1 MLINVKKKVTI
12 PSTKTKGDPPS
23 KYSSCFF
30 KLTETLLLT
39 DFRHVSNHPGTVTF
53 HGFSTHILDVP
64 IDTHFADPAPGA
76 LAHHACKV
84 MELGVKEEL
93 LEDIS
98 WADCWWRIDTKRMG
112 VNY

>member
-1 MLINVKKKVTI
+1 
-12 PSTKTKGDPPS
+12 
-23 KYSSCFF
+23 
-30 KLTETLLLT
+30 
-39 DFRHVSNHPGTVTF
+39 
-53 HGFSTHILDVP
+53 
-64 IDTHFADPAPGA
+64 
-76 LAHHACKV
+76 